1 MKEYDLIVVG
11 SGPGGYV
18 AAHKAGELGKTVLL
32 VEKDALGGVCTNWGC
47 IPTKS
52 LLNSA
57 KLYEHAKDS
66 QKMGVVAQG
75 VSFDLSSAMAWKQDT
90 IDTLKKGIEFLM
102 KSAKVDVVFG
112 EASFTKEKHV
122 IVNGEE
128 YASEALII
136 ATGSSSVVIPIPGHD
151 LPHVVTSTEIL
162 SIEKLP
168 TSLAIIGGGV
178 IGVEF
183 ASLFSTLGVNVTVI
197 EMLDEIIPMADKEI
211 AKLLRREMKS
221 VTFNL
226 EAKVTKIDEKNVYY
240 TDKKGNEQSVA
251 ADLVLMSVGRRPN
264 VSMLEPLNVKI
275 DRNRVVVDE
284 TMVTNIPN
292 IYAIGDVNGKS
303 LLAHSAS
310 RQADVAVNNLYGDK
324 KDRMRYHAIPW
335 AVYSLPEVAGCGLT
349 EQEAKEKNIEVK
361 VASTQMRSNG
371 RFLAENGKRAAGL
384 CKVVVDANSS
394 IILGIQ
400 LIGPYSSEMIHSAAI
415 IIESELRVNEVAQI
429 VYPHPSVSE
438 IIKDTIVSLAHTL

>member
-1 MKEYDLIVVG
+1 M
-11 SGPGGYV
+11 
-18 AAHKAGELGKTVLL
+18 
-32 VEKDALGGVCTNWGC
+32 
-47 IPTKS
+47 
-52 LLNSA
+52 
-57 KLYEHAKDS
+57 YEHAKDS
-66 QKMGVVAQG
+66 EKMGVVAKE
-75 VSFDLSSAMAWKQDT
+75 VSFDLKAAMAWKQDT

-102 KSAKVDVVFG
+102 KNAKVDVVFG
-112 EASFTKEKHV
+112 EATFTSQKH
-122 IVNGEE
+122 ILVNDEEFVGENI
-128 YASEALII
+128 II

-151 LPHVVTSTEIL
+151 LSHVVTSTEIL
-162 SIEKLP
+162 SIDSLP
-168 TSLAIIGGGV
+168 ETLAVIGGGV

-183 ASLFSTLGVNVTVI
+183 ASLFSTLGVKVTVV

-211 AKLLRREMKS
+211 AKLLRREMKN

-226 EAKVTKIDEKNVYY
+226 EARVTKIDEKSVYF
-240 TDKKGNEQSVA
+240 TDKKGKEQSVEA
-251 ADLVLMSVGRRPN
+251 QMVLMSVGRRPN
-264 VSMLEPLNVKI
+264 TANLENLGLQL

-310 RQADVAVNNLYGDK
+310 RQADVAINNLYGDK

-349 EQEAKEKNIEVK
+349 EQEAKQKGIEVK

-384 CKVVVDANSS
+384 CKVVVDAKSS
-394 IILGIQ
+394 IILGVQ

-415 IIESELRVNEVAQI
+415 IIESELRVSEVAQI

-438 IIKDTIVSLAHTL
+438 IIKDTIVSLAHIL

>member
-18 AAHKAGELGKTVLL
+18 AAHKAGEMGKKVLL
-32 VEKDALGGVCTNWGC
+32 IEKDALGGVCTNWGC

-57 KLYEHAKDS
+57 KLYEHAMDSEKKGVIVKD
-66 QKMGVVAQG
+66 
-75 VSFDLSSAMAWKQDT
+75 VSFDLAAAMAWKQDT

-112 EASFTKEKHV
+112 EASFNSQQHV
-122 IVNGEE
+122 LVNGEE
-128 YASEALII
+128 FAAESIII

-151 LPHVVTSTEIL
+151 LDHVVTSTEIL
-162 SIEKLP
+162 SVEKLP
-168 TSLAIIGGGV
+168 ASLAVIGGGV

-183 ASLFSTLGVNVTVI
+183 ASLFSTLGVKVTVI

-211 AKLLRREMKS
+211 AKLLRREMKD

-226 EAKVTKIDEKNVYY
+226 EAKVTRIDEKNVYY
-240 TDKKGNEQSVA
+240 TDRKGEEKSVA
-251 ADLVLMSVGRRPN
+251 ADMVLMSVGRRPN
-264 VSMLEPLNVKI
+264 VANLEPLKLKI
-275 DRNRVVVDE
+275 DRNRVVVDD
-284 TMVTNIPN
+284 TMATSVPN

-349 EQEAKEKNIEVK
+349 EQEAKDKNIDVK
-361 VASTQMRSNG
+361 VVSTQMRSNG

-384 CKVVVDANSS
+384 CKIVVDAATS

-400 LIGPYSSEMIHSAAI
+400 LIGPYSSEMIHSAAV

-438 IIKDTIVSLAHTL
+438 VMKDTIVSLAHNL